1 MAKIKFKGTKDI
13 TNILNKY
20 EEANEEAGSV
30 NKSEVQQKNSE
41 EQNISFAMTVLVMC
55 QEVYHVACSF
65 CIPID

>member
-30 NKSEVQQKNSE
+30 NKSEVQ
-41 EQNISFAMTVLVMC
+41 
-55 QEVYHVACSF
+55 
-65 CIPID
+65 